1 MRRNTKSR
9 SKRRNKYFERW
20 AKSTDNRIEIY
31 CNINNRRDDGDSLLI
46 LITIVILSRKSYLY
60 MGLIVHEPKKDF
72 YKIQLTRNNIIN
84 KRIKNR
90 PATVYSQE
98 RSNHGK

>member
-1 MRRNTKSR
+1 
-9 SKRRNKYFERW
+9 
-20 AKSTDNRIEIY
+20 
-31 CNINNRRDDGDSLLI
+31 
-46 LITIVILSRKSYLY
+46 

-84 KRIKNR
+84 KNKNR

-98 RSNHGK
+98 RSYYESIFGKMA